1 MAATSVPARMRAS
14 LLGSWHQARP
24 WQRLGY
30 LVGAALIL
38 AGLAHLVAWLVVG
51 GAWAGPV
58 SFRKPT
64 TFGLSFGLTTIT
76 LAWVAGQLRITDR
89 TGWLLLVP
97 LAVADTTEVVWVSLQ
112 RWRGVAAHFNNDTAF
127 DNLLFVVMGGAA
139 VAVAATVILI
149 LTVLA
154 FTAMRA
160 SPSMALA
167 VRAGLL
173 ILLVA
178 QAVGGWMI
186 QHGVGL
192 ASEGVTDGLTTVGA
206 AGVMKLPHAVAIHG
220 IQVLPA
226 LAWLLSFAALSEQ
239 RRLGLVRLATGGYL
253 ALVVVSVLQAAGGV
267 APFDVGVV
275 AAVLY
280 LLGVV
285 LLGVAFVAAL
295 LALRHPTPTPA

>member
-1 MAATSVPARMRAS
+1 
-14 LLGSWHQARP
+14 
-24 WQRLGY
+24 
-30 LVGAALIL
+30 
-38 AGLAHLVAWLVVG
+38 
-51 GAWAGPV
+51 
-58 SFRKPT
+58 
-64 TFGLSFGLTTIT
+64 
-76 LAWVAGQLRITDR
+76 
-89 TGWLLLVP
+89 
-97 LAVADTTEVVWVSLQ
+97 
-112 RWRGVAAHFNNDTAF
+112 
-127 DNLLFVVMGGAA
+127 
-139 VAVAATVILI
+139 
-149 LTVLA
+149 
-154 FTAMRA
+154 
-160 SPSMALA
+160 
-167 VRAGLL
+167 
-173 ILLVA
+173 
-178 QAVGGWMI
+178 
-186 QHGVGL
+186 
-192 ASEGVTDGLTTVGA
+192 VTDGLTTVGA